1 MVGGFCQMWMVKV
14 GAIPMKNP
22 AVKRGSFAWNH
33 RRETGHPGKGW
44 KAGEAIRTPD
54 IHVGNVTLYH

>member
-1 MVGGFCQMWMVKV
+1 MVPLST
-14 GAIPMKNP
+14 INP